1 MSEFFANLSNIFRL
15 LIATAIAVILIILMF
30 YFMAVIIFIGAIAL
44 IFAVVIAFAK
54 GIVRRKNY
62 DSFEEDEDRSYLIIE
77 HEEFDNKKK

>member
-1 MSEFFANLSNIFRL
+1 
-15 LIATAIAVILIILMF
+15 
-30 YFMAVIIFIGAIAL
+30 MAVIIFIGAIAL